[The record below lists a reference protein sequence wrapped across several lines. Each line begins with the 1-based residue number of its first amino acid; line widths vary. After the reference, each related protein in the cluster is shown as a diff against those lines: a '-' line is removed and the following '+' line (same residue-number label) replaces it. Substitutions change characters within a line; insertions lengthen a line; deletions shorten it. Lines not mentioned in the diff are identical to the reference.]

1 MSKNIPKLM
10 IYTTAPGSSENII
23 WDKCQ
28 IFTNAYYNQTA
39 ENQRQ
44 RENLKNKPE
53 EKNTLHLAE

>member
-10 IYTTAPGSSENII
+10 TYTTVPGSSENII

-53 EKNTLHLAE
+53 EKITLHLAE